1 MALWPFR
8 RKSGRKRPLSGAA
21 LSDAEGSSARAHAEG
36 AITRGAS
43 QKKQRIEPGPSS
55 QPGRRYS
62 FSPGRQDSLG
72 TEKRRA
78 SPDRRARY
86 SRQIDEHDLPPQ
98 PEWARTPTLHHNKQ
112 KKKSARGKNNRKK
125 EERARAAEIK
135 AISEF
140 APVRPAA
147 EEWTSGRPMRKESK
161 KFKAMPG
168 FGVPRTS
175 DVSIP
180 VPGSIDSSMSSDS
193 DYASFK
199 VSALDSLAPRPT
211 LRYEPGPRSSPSRT
225 PHPGQSRFGL
235 DIGPTRQPTLKG
247 PKRIDELADDLDAGG
262 LRELMERE
270 DRRRE
275 RRRQKERER
284 AGRKLARSAE
294 KQKAELAEARKAGTP
309 PPENLE
315 RGVAGRELVGLGI
328 DPPSAVRTSSERR
341 ESISSSHR
349 KSESSDLEKSEHPPR
364 KSADSGAGPVEEPA
378 PLENELVDKIEHE
391 PILEPEPMVLD
402 QAPLEDE
409 LKESAKD
416 VPQEPPRQD
425 LQPRESKA
433 QESTVSLVQPSS
445 RLGSLLRLRRSKS
458 KSTVTSERDQVEE
471 DSLRRS
477 TASSGTR
484 NRLSLTNF
492 IRWGS
497 KRLRKTPTPSSF
509 SNTSRDEMQ
518 AAAAAAA
525 AIRAQSIA
533 QAQAEALA
541 RLQGQELPRTEPG
554 SGVYISRKQGSLR
567 TKSRFREDLPDY
579 PSPPESPVQSPVQSP
594 DLPVVAESTGDDTRT
609 QPISIP
615 GASDRQRPRSTSFD
629 RVSSVPSPDANPVLS
644 MSLASVDSE
653 GSWLSGK
660 VSTKRS
666 SAMRESLLRANRIT
680 EAPFASSPTNT
691 TQEDLAIADDD
702 YLVRLTPNR
711 EPSGFNNLQGDGR
724 PSSDDEDYIDESGAK
739 WGNVGSH
746 PQVVHKHRSTLRS
759 VEGLLNI
766 ESEDEEVP
774 APPSPLSLED
784 VDSKSTPNAKAS
796 N

>member
-21 LSDAEGSSARAHAEG
+21 LSDAEGSSAKAHAEG

-78 SPDRRARY
+78 SPDRRARH
-86 SRQIDEHDLPPQ
+86 SRQIDENDLPPQ

-168 FGVPRTS
+168 FGVPH
-175 DVSIP
+175 
-180 VPGSIDSSMSSDS
+180 S

-341 ESISSSHR
+341 ESISSSRR
-349 KSESSDLEKSEHPPR
+349 KSESSDLEKSAHPPR
-364 KSADSGAGPVEEPA
+364 KSADSGAEPAEEPT
-378 PLENELVDKIEHE
+378 PLENELVDKIKHE
-391 PILEPEPMVLD
+391 SILEPEPMVLD
-402 QAPLEDE
+402 Q
-409 LKESAKD
+409 
-416 VPQEPPRQD
+416 PPWRVNQ
-425 LQPRESKA
+425 K
-433 QESTVSLVQPSS
+433 
-445 RLGSLLRLRRSKS
+445 
-458 KSTVTSERDQVEE
+458 
-471 DSLRRS
+471 SLRRMS
-477 TASSGTR
+477 PKSPLDRIFNHGNPKHK
-484 NRLSLTNF
+484 NRQHLLSN
-492 IRWGS
+492 
-497 KRLRKTPTPSSF
+497 
-509 SNTSRDEMQ
+509 
-518 AAAAAAA
+518 
-525 AIRAQSIA
+525 
-533 QAQAEALA
+533 QAQ
-541 RLQGQELPRTEPG
+541 G
-554 SGVYISRKQGSLR
+554 
-567 TKSRFREDLPDY
+567 
-579 PSPPESPVQSPVQSP
+579 
-594 DLPVVAESTGDDTRT
+594 
-609 QPISIP
+609 
-615 GASDRQRPRSTSFD
+615 
-629 RVSSVPSPDANPVLS
+629 
-644 MSLASVDSE
+644 
-653 GSWLSGK
+653 
-660 VSTKRS
+660 
-666 SAMRESLLRANRIT
+666 
-680 EAPFASSPTNT
+680 
-691 TQEDLAIADDD
+691 
-702 YLVRLTPNR
+702 
-711 EPSGFNNLQGDGR
+711 
-724 PSSDDEDYIDESGAK
+724 
-739 WGNVGSH
+739 
-746 PQVVHKHRSTLRS
+746 
-759 VEGLLNI
+759 
-766 ESEDEEVP
+766 
-774 APPSPLSLED
+774 
-784 VDSKSTPNAKAS
+784 
-796 N
+796 